1 MGKTIVKL
9 LKWIGGT
16 VLGVVLLVVAVVFGL
31 NTSVV
36 QNWLLQE
43 AVTMLKEKLQTE
55 VSIER
60 ISVSLI
66 GQDVSLYG
74 VEVEDLQHRKMLKLK
89 ELGVEM
95 DLWRLLQ
102 HEVKITDAKVM
113 GVEARLYKPSPDSAA
128 NYQFIIDA
136 FKKKKSDK
144 DSTVVKDTLKTK
156 RKLNFD
162 LDRARLENIKVTYN
176 EQETE
181 LGSLFYKKGNNGRL
195 VAEIRNVA
203 TAWVQKTKKGPV
215 NTKLRIGVLDVMD
228 MKDCK
233 RLTISDLNYKTDN
246 GKPRKNTGKPKRG
259 FFDVG
264 HLDVVANMNVT
275 LEKITKDSIVALVS
289 HCEAKDTVSGIDIR
303 KLQFKVETDKKVATL
318 KKFNISLPHTTLA
331 FDQATLQLPSKK
343 ENRKLTYQTSL
354 IKGQTLLTDI
364 SRVFAPVL
372 KGFKEPLQLQVRM
385 SGDDE
390 GMKFRDVKVNTKKKD
405 LNISATGFITG
416 LKDKYKLHVH
426 FDVNKMVAQRGSKE
440 RIISQFPVKK
450 FMMKQLHNLGRI
462 TYTGTFDVL
471 WKKEQFG
478 GLLTT
483 ETGNIRFN
491 FALDENTKYVFGTV
505 HTDSFEL
512 GKAMDFPG
520 LKKVACK
527 ADFKFDI
534 SKPRT
539 AIMRKKVGG
548 KLPMGEVQAEVYEAK
563 YKLLH
568 VRNTVATIKSNGAI
582 AEGNIAVRGKRVDLV
597 CSFSFTNTNEMKKT
611 KIKPGIKFHALSKEN
626 QEAKEQRK
634 AAKAAEKEA
643 KKAAKAE
650 RKAAKDA
657 EKAAKKEAK
666 EAEKAAKKAEK
677 EARKAAKKAEKEAKK
692 AAKAAANAD

>member
-36 QNWLLQE
+36 QNRLLQE

-55 VSIER
+55 VGIER

-74 VEVEDLQHRKMLKLK
+74 VEVEDLQHRKMLKLR
-89 ELGVEM
+89 ELGVEL

-102 HEVKITDAKVM
+102 NEVKITDARVRD
-113 GVEARLYKPSPDSAA
+113 VEARLYKPSPDSAA
-128 NYQFIIDA
+128 NYQFIVDA

-144 DSTVVKDTLKTK
+144 DSTAVKDTLKAK

-162 LDRARLENIKVTYN
+162 MDKARLEHIKVVYN
-176 EQETE
+176 EQEAE

-195 VAEIRNVA
+195 VAEIRDLA

-215 NTKLRIGVLDVMD
+215 DTKLRVGVLDIMD
-228 MKDCK
+228 VKDCK
-233 RLTISDLNYKTDN
+233 RLTISDLNYKTNN

-264 HLDVVANMNVT
+264 HLDVVANMHVT
-275 LEKITKDSIVALVS
+275 LEKMTKDSIVALVS
-289 HCEAKDTVSGIDIR
+289 HCEAIDTVSGIDIR

-318 KKFNISLPHTTLA
+318 KDFSISLPHTTLT
-331 FDQATLQLPSKK
+331 FDHATLQLPSKK
-343 ENRKLTYQTSL
+343 ENRKLAYQTSQ
-354 IKGQTLLTDI
+354 INGRVVLTDI
-364 SRVFAPVL
+364 SRLFAPVL
-372 KGFKEPLQLQVRM
+372 KGFKEPLQLQVSM

-390 GMKFRDVKVNTKKKD
+390 GMQFKGVKVNTEKKD
-405 LNISATGFITG
+405 LNIAATGYISG

-426 FDVNKMVAQRGSKE
+426 FDVNRMVAQRGSKE

-462 TYTGTFDVL
+462 TFTGPFDVL
-471 WKKEQFG
+471 WKKEKFA

-491 FALDENTKYVFGTV
+491 FTLDENTKYVLGTV

-512 GKAMDFPG
+512 GKAMDFPD

-548 KLPMGEVQAEVYEAK
+548 KLPMGEVNAEVYDAK

-582 AEGNIAVRGKRVDLV
+582 AEGNIAVRGKRVDLL

-611 KIKPGIKFHALSKEN
+611 KIKPSVKFHALSKEN

-634 AAKAAEKEA
+634 EQKKQEKEA
-643 KKAAKAE
+643 KKA
-650 RKAAKDA
+650 
-657 EKAAKKEAK
+657 AK

-692 AAKAAANAD
+692 AAKAAANSD